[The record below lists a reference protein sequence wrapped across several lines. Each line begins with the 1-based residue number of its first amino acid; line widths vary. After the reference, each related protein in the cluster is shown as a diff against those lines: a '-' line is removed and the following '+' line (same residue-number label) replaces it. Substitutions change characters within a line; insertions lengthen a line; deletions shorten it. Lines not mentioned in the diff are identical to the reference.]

1 MQDFFDDLG
10 KRISETAD
18 EVVKRTGEALEVQK
32 IRAQIR
38 TLTRSSERDFM
49 DMGKIIYEKFQ
60 EGEMVDDAL
69 IGFCE
74 EIERRDEKIE
84 EYEAEI
90 TRIKEEE

>member
-60 EGEMVDDAL
+60 EGEMVDDAF

>member
-10 KRISETAD
+10 KRITETAD
-18 EVVKRTGEALEVQK
+18 EVVKRTGEVLEVQK
-32 IRAQIR
+32 IRSQIR
-38 TLTRSSERDFM
+38 TLTRSSERDFL
-49 DMGKIIYEKFQ
+49 DMGKIIYEKFRD
-60 EGEMVDDAL
+60 GEMVDDAF